1 MEDITG
7 LISADFTQALLAFL
21 ITLATYAMGLVIYC
35 TLTPHSEVKLMRA
48 GNPAAALSFS
58 ATAFA
63 FAIALAAAVH
73 NTQSPIE
80 VLLWGANA
88 LLFQVGAYLLVT
100 RILPELNTAITEG
113 KTLSALP
120 LAVLQIAIA
129 ILNAAVFVT

>member
-1 MEDITG
+1 MDDISTF
-7 LISADFTQALLAFL
+7 ISGDFTQTLLAFV

-35 TLTPHSEVKLMRA
+35 SLTPHSEIKLMRA

-80 VLLWGANA
+80 ILLWGANA
-88 LLFQVGAYLLVT
+88 LLFQVGAYLLAT
-100 RILPELNTAITEG
+100 RLLPELNTAIAEG
-113 KTLSALP
+113 KPLSTLP
-120 LAVLQIAIA
+120 LAVLQLSIAL
-129 ILNAAVFVT
+129 LNAAVFVT